1 MDKKKLVL
9 VIFAAVLVVALSVG
23 TFAYFRQYILIDG
36 YFYPRYAEN
45 LELSGHSLENLRGF
59 SKMTNLKRLDLRGTG
74 ATPKQYEHLRQTLP
88 DCVILWEV
96 PFQDTYLDPNTT
108 AITVTTLSD
117 EDIITLDYLPHLALV
132 DALGC
137 TDYAQLQKLQQRR
150 PDCRVEYRIA
160 IGEETLSPRERSL
173 VLRDIDPV
181 AVAQALPHFPE
192 LEEVLI
198 TGVLPDPQQLQALK
212 ESFPQIDLNWEVV
225 LQGRSLDPEA
235 ETLDLSDLEL
245 RDVSWVTE
253 NLAYFPNCQKIDM
266 TRCGLSNEE
275 LDTFNRSL
283 DNIQVAWT
291 VKIGEL
297 RVRTDVTAFIAI
309 KHSAYALRNWEVYNL
324 RYLTEL
330 VALDMG
336 HHNIDNCDFVAYMPH
351 LKYLILADT
360 DVYDLTPLEGLTEL
374 IYLELF
380 MTDIT
385 DVSPLLKLTNLEDLN
400 LGHTKADIETIAQ
413 MNWLKRLWWSGGGI
427 WGPRLQL
434 LKENLPNTELQYIT
448 YSSTD
453 GGWREG
459 QHYYEQRDLLGM
471 YYMTG

>member
-1 MDKKKLVL
+1 MNVKKIILAALAVVL
-9 VIFAAVLVVALSVG
+9 VIAVAVG

-36 YFYPRYAEN
+36 RLYPRYAES

-59 SKMTNLKRLDLRGTG
+59 SQMPNLKRLDLRGTG
-74 ATPKQYEHLRQTLP
+74 ATAKQYEYLRKALP
-88 DCVILWEV
+88 HTHIQWEV
-96 PFQDTYLDPNTT
+96 PFQGAYLDTNTT
-108 AITVTTLSD
+108 AITLTTLSD
-117 EDIITLDYLPHLALV
+117 EDIALLDYLPHLTLV

-137 TDYAQLQKLQQRR
+137 SDYQQLLALQQRR

-160 IGEETLSPRERSL
+160 IGDEAWSPKERSL
-173 VLRDIDPV
+173 VLRDIDPA
-181 AVAQALPHFPE
+181 AVAAALPHFPE

-198 TGVLPDPQQLQALK
+198 TGVLPSPEQLQSLK
-212 ESFPQIDLNWEVV
+212 SQFPAIDLKWEVV
-225 LQGRSLDPEA
+225 LKGRSLDPEA
-235 ETLDLSDLEL
+235 TQLDLSDLEL
-245 RDVSWVTE
+245 RDVSWVAE
-253 NLAYFPNCQKIDM
+253 NLAYFPNVQKIDM
-266 TRCGLSNEE
+266 TRCGISNEE

-283 DNIQVAWT
+283 DSIQVAWT
-291 VKIGEL
+291 VKIGQL
-297 RVRTDVTAFIAI
+297 RVRTDITAFIAI

-360 DVYDLTPLEGLTEL
+360 DVYDLTPLEGLSEL

-385 DVSPLLKLTNLEDLN
+385 DVTPLLNLTKLEDLN
-400 LGHTKADIETIAQ
+400 LGHTRADIETIAQ

-427 WGPRLQL
+427 WGARLQL
-434 LKENLPNTELQYIT
+434 LKTNLPNTELQYIT

-459 QHYYEQRDLLGM
+459 KHYYEQRDLLGM